1 MKIKQSRLAG
11 WAGWLTGLA
20 IRLLFRTL
28 RLEVRLTTEGT
39 SPYDPTATERFL
51 YCVWHDQI
59 LVGTFARRSPFA
71 AALVSRHR
79 DGAFLC
85 GALKVMGMAQVRGSS
100 SRGGARAAHEAV
112 EVLQERHIAITPD
125 GPRGPRR
132 EMKKGI
138 LYLASRT
145 GCRIV
150 PTAAAAKRMWSI
162 RGSWTNLMIPRPFS
176 RTWLLI
182 GEPISV
188 PPGLDH
194 DGLEHYMGVL
204 QGAMDSMC
212 DQAAR
217 LATGES
223 VDEVRSRDEDRQA
236 AA

>member
-1 MKIKQSRLAG
+1 MKIKQSWLAG
-11 WAGWLTGLA
+11 WAGWLTGLG
-20 IRLLFRTL
+20 IRLLFGTL
-28 RLEVRLTTEGT
+28 RLEVRLATEGT

-100 SRGGARAAHEAV
+100 SRGGSRAAREAF

-132 EMKKGI
+132 EMKNGI
-138 LYLASRT
+138 IYLASRT
-145 GCRIV
+145 GCRIA
-150 PTAAAAKRMWSI
+150 PTAAAAKRAWSP
-162 RGSWTNLMIPRPFS
+162 RGSWTDLMIPCPFS

-182 GEPISV
+182 GEPFSV
-188 PPGLDH
+188 PPDLDH
-194 DGLEHYMGVL
+194 DGLEHYAGVL
-204 QGAMDSMC
+204 QRAMDSLC

-217 LATGES
+217 LADGQH
-223 VDEVRSRDEDRQA
+223 VDDVSPRDGYRQTA
-236 AA
+236 A